1 MLSTLNYDIIS
12 LQGEKIKLKIK
23 GTEKNSIAQKLDLA
37 EGDRIKL
44 INGQTI
50 NDYIDFQYETANNFL
65 NLLIEKK
72 DGQLWE
78 VDINRDFNETLGI
91 IPDGIIYDQLKQ
103 CTNDCVFCFVRQQP
117 EAMRKALLLKDDDY
131 RFSFLQGS
139 FISLT
144 NLGEEEMER
153 IINLNLTPLNISV
166 HTTNPELRVTMM
178 RNPSAGQIMDKLR
191 HLAENGISFNAQ
203 IVLCPGI
210 NDQKELDRTIAD
222 LDHFYPRVLSLG
234 IVPVGLTRYR
244 EGLFQLNSFNRLM
257 AEGVLTQLQTWQN
270 RFKKRGK
277 NYLYAADEFY
287 LMADQKVPATEHYNG
302 FPQIENGIGLTRI
315 LWDDFIRLADKLPVK
330 SDQNIAIVT
339 GKLGALA
346 LQPIAKRLNQ
356 INGLMVKVLPISNSF
371 FGESVTVTG
380 LLTGFDIIRG
390 LKKVEDLPEYIL
402 IPGIIFNQAGYMLDN
417 LKYQDLQRNFPN
429 NKFIICHTID
439 EALEVISNG

>member
-78 VDINRDFNETLGI
+78 VDINRDFNEKLGI

-103 CTNDCVFCFVRQQP
+103 CINDCVFCFVRQQP
-117 EAMRKALLLKDDDY
+117 EAMRETLLLKDDDY

-191 HLAENGISFNAQ
+191 RLAENGISFNAQ

-244 EGLFQLNSFNRLM
+244 EGLFQLNSFNHLM

-277 NYLYAADEFY
+277 NYIYAADEFY
-287 LMADQKVPATEHYNG
+287 LLAGQKVPATEHYNG
-302 FPQIENGIGLTRI
+302 FPQIE
-315 LWDDFIRLADKLPVK
+315 
-330 SDQNIAIVT
+330 
-339 GKLGALA
+339 
-346 LQPIAKRLNQ
+346 
-356 INGLMVKVLPISNSF
+356 INGQVTRKVRPKYSNSNREI
-371 FGESVTVTG
+371 GC
-380 LLTGFDIIRG
+380 TGFTPDRQ
-390 LKKVEDLPEYIL
+390 KA
-402 IPGIIFNQAGYMLDN
+402 Q
-417 LKYQDLQRNFPN
+417 PN
-429 NKFIICHTID
+429 KW
-439 EALEVISNG
+439 LNGKGFTD